1 MERLSSRNRV
11 IVAVIVV
18 AALFYVVGPIL
29 GPKAATESK
38 NVRFNDWVNYYRRQD
53 GYTVEYRKFETF
65 DEDTDVMMS
74 LQAAKMSDDVTD
86 FKDLMG
92 AVTVYYD
99 WEIERIFYTG
109 SGVDLDLSYGFY
121 CTF

>member
-1 MERLSSRNRV
+1 MERLSPRNRI

-38 NVRFNDWVNYYRRQD
+38 NVRFNDWVNYFRRQD
-53 GYTVEYRKFETF
+53 DYTVEYLKFETF
-65 DEDTDVMMS
+65 DEGTDVMRA
-74 LQAAKMSDDVTD
+74 LQAAEMSDDVTD
-86 FKDLMG
+86 FKGLMG
-92 AVTVYYD
+92 SVTVYYD
-99 WEIERIFYTG
+99 WELERIFYTG
-109 SGVDLDLSYGFY
+109 SGVDPDLSYGFY